1 MSKIERPSDRR
12 RRAVTAYV
20 VDRLRREAD
29 AYGRGFG
36 ALLAK
41 KTGFT
46 PAHVST
52 VLSDQRAP
60 GQDFCDALAHYWT
73 DLGSYAALELA
84 AEKWF
89 GSTSAAVVRSQSRI
103 RDIGSRLG
111 VDPRDIEAAEQTRA
125 AWSVHGLS
133 DAQIRILLRAT
144 QRAREDVEAIGS
156 EASESDFRDDG

>member
-41 KTGFT
+41 RTGFT

-60 GQDFCDALAHYWT
+60 G
-73 DLGSYAALELA
+73 
-84 AEKWF
+84 
-89 GSTSAAVVRSQSRI
+89 
-103 RDIGSRLG
+103 
-111 VDPRDIEAAEQTRA
+111 
-125 AWSVHGLS
+125 
-133 DAQIRILLRAT
+133 
-144 QRAREDVEAIGS
+144 
-156 EASESDFRDDG
+156 